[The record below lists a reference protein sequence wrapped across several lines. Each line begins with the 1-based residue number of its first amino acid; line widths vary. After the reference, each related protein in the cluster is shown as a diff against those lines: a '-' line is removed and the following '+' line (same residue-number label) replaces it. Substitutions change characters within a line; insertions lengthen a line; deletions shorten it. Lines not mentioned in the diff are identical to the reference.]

1 MTTALDTAWSRFQR
15 RDRGRGPSTDEA
27 LMRAL
32 EQSVPAYG
40 LDASAVALAAEVA
53 SFQAGLDDEG
63 RRALTLLLLVTMA
76 DVEQGCTRTPFDRG
90 HLLSHFTAMCRSAE
104 TLDGRPS
111 AVFASDLVDR
121 AGRLPVE
128 ANEVVGRKPST
139 YAPLLLTDTNWLYQQ
154 RMLVAEGRLAVS
166 LAARR
171 AEMDGPVDAAVEA
184 VNAQPAGFALSQEQA
199 HAVASAA
206 RHSLALV
213 SGGPGTGKTSIVVA
227 LLRTFVRLGVA
238 PAEIALAA
246 PTGKAADR
254 MGEAIREGLAML
266 TAPEEAD
273 ATLLEQAPRPSTLH
287 RLLGHHPRR
296 DTWRHHANHLLPHRV
311 VVVDECSMVDVFL
324 MGRLLAAVRSDAHLV
339 LLGDADQLPSVAA
352 GAVFRDALDALPD
365 RRVRLTHSY
374 RMRAEDPA
382 GREVLTLANTV
393 NEGVPAA
400 WNAVPSRELDALAYA
415 GVEHL
420 DGDARPFLRRWF
432 RDRAV
437 LPDRL
442 RTRTW
447 RTDDHADLDLVFAHL
462 GAARVLCVTRGYETG
477 AERVNARLHALAAAE
492 ARQPAAIPLLVGEP
506 VMMLHNDYDRRL
518 FNGDTG
524 VVLFAPHTDGPR
536 PRAFFRGGP
545 DGYRSFALAT
555 LSGRLDLCY
564 ATTVHK
570 AQGSEFDAVALVLPE
585 NDGPLLTR
593 ELLYTAVTRSRRSV
607 VVVGAR
613 ALVRR
618 ATERGVLRYSGLAE
632 QLKARVAGGST

>member
-1 MTTALDTAWSRFQR
+1 MSGTDTAWARFERGDLGR
-15 RDRGRGPSTDEA
+15 RDSVDQA

-32 EQSVPAYG
+32 DQSVPAFG
-40 LDASAVALAAEVA
+40 LEPAAVALAAEVA
-53 SFQAGLDDEG
+53 GFQRDLDDEG
-63 RRALTLLLLVTMA
+63 RRALTLLVLATMA
-76 DVEQGCTRTPFDRG
+76 DVEQGCTRTPFERG
-90 HLLSHFTAMCRSAE
+90 HLATLFTAFCRGAE

-111 AVFASDLVDR
+111 EVFAADLVDR
-121 AGRLPVE
+121 VASLPALATAVIGRDP
-128 ANEVVGRKPST
+128 AT
-139 YAPLLLTDTNWLYQQ
+139 YAPLLLTDTRWLYQQ
-154 RMLVAEGRLAVS
+154 RMLVAEGRLAGS
-166 LAARR
+166 MAARR
-171 AEMDGPVDAAVEA
+171 GVMDGGVDVALAAVR
-184 VNAQPAGFALSQEQA
+184 AQPAGVALSDEQA
-199 HAVASAA
+199 AAVGSAA
-206 RHSLALV
+206 RHALTLV

-227 LLRTFVRLGVA
+227 LLRTFVRLGVGA
-238 PAEIALAA
+238 SEIALAA

-254 MGEAIREGLAML
+254 MGEAIREGLATL
-266 TAPEEAD
+266 EVPGDAD
-273 ATLLEQAPRPSTLH
+273 RSLLVEAPRPSTLH
-287 RLLGHHPRR
+287 RLLGHHPLR
-296 DTWRHHANHLLPHRV
+296 DTWRHHRNHLLPNRV

-324 MGRLLAAVRSDAHLV
+324 MGRLFAAVHPDAHLV

-365 RRVRLTHSY
+365 RRVRLTRSY
-374 RMRAEDPA
+374 RMRADDPA
-382 GREVLTLANTV
+382 GRAVLTLANTV
-393 NEGVPAA
+393 NEGSPAA
-400 WNAVPSRELDALAYA
+400 WSAVPSRALDALTYA

-420 DGDARPFLRRWF
+420 EGETRAFLRRWF
-432 RDRAV
+432 RDRAL

-447 RTDDHADLDLVFAHL
+447 RTEDGAGLDEVFSRL

-477 AERVNARLHALAAAE
+477 AEQVNARLHALAATE

-524 VVLFAPHTDGPR
+524 VVLFAPHADGPR
-536 PRAFFRGGP
+536 PRAFFRGDLG
-545 DGYRSFALAT
+545 GYRSFALET
-555 LSGRLDLCY
+555 LAGRLDLCY

-618 ATERGVLRYSGLAE
+618 ATERGVRRYSGLAE
-632 QLKARVAGGST
+632 QLRLRAADRTP